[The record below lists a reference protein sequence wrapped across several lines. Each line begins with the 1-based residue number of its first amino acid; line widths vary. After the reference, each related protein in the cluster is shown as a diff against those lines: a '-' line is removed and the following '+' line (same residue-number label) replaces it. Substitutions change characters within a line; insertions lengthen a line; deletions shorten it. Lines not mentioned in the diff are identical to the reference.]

1 MSTEKEDKF
10 LAIQFVFEEEEEAA
24 VKEKSKLKKSAKVK
38 NKNHN
43 YVMKTISGEEIKVE
57 ESKTYSVKI
66 IRAYVNEGIEYCSM
80 VIQGFESEE
89 CSWVPYKKFRFI

>member
-1 MSTEKEDKF
+1 
-10 LAIQFVFEEEEEAA
+10 
-24 VKEKSKLKKSAKVK
+24 
-38 NKNHN
+38 
-43 YVMKTISGEEIKVE
+43 MKTISGGEIKVE